1 MALAL
6 ASIDLCRI
14 IQSGCSLCSFS
25 VYVVFLFF
33 QVILSSKSW
42 KGFQNFS
49 SLSVRQVLDVMFK
62 SRADATAKT
71 YIRVIKKF
79 MDWCKSRQICMQLPF
94 PLGVVSLYLLEV
106 QQSCTSSSSVILAH
120 AALKWLHSFVPSLDR
135 NPLDSDFCRNIV
147 ESAKRHKSQ
156 PIMQKEPIT
165 TEIIKNILDVYSKEN
180 ANLKDLRIAALCSLA
195 FAGFF
200 RYDEL
205 CNIVPKHIEFCS
217 GILGSSCLVV
227 RQIFIEKGIMSIL
240 VNPSLS
246 TALLVSYEGTWIYLA
261 LTYVVLF
268 LCLDLLFFTVVVLA
282 IP

>member
-1 MALAL
+1 
-6 ASIDLCRI
+6 
-14 IQSGCSLCSFS
+14 
-25 VYVVFLFF
+25 
-33 QVILSSKSW
+33 
-42 KGFQNFS
+42 
-49 SLSVRQVLDVMFK
+49 
-62 SRADATAKT
+62 
-71 YIRVIKKF
+71 
-79 MDWCKSRQICMQLPF
+79 MQLPF

-106 QQSCTSSSSVILAH
+106 QQSCTSSSSVVLALH
-120 AALKWLHSFVPSLDR
+120 AALKWLHSFVPSLVR
-135 NPLDSDFCRNIV
+135 SLLDSDFCRNIV

-156 PIMQKEPIT
+156 PIMKKKPIT
-165 TEIIKNILDVYSKEN
+165 TEIIKNILDVYSKED

-227 RQIFIEKGIMSIL
+227 RQTFIEKGIMSIL

-246 TALLVSYEGTWIYLA
+246 TAMLAFYEGTWIYLA

-282 IP
+282 IPWGVVRFLTLLVGRF